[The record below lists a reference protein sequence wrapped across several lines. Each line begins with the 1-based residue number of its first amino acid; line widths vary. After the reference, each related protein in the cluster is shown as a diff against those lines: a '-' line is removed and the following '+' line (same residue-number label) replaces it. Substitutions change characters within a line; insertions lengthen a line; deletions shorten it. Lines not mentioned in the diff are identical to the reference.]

1 MRLDVFEMERMQSL
15 HEHEVELNLSESGV
29 EPLRLSELLELAP
42 AGALDALL
50 AQPLCYT
57 QTNGT
62 EELRQRVAAL
72 HPGATPSH
80 VEVTNGS
87 AEANLLV
94 LLHLVDP
101 GDEVVLMLPNY
112 MQAWGLARGLGG
124 VVREWWLR
132 ETDTPAGPRWRPDVA
147 ALEELVTPRTKLIAI
162 CAPNNPTGARLD
174 AEDFDAIGSVAARH
188 GAWLLSDE
196 VYRGAELDGIE
207 SPSAWG
213 RYERV
218 IVTGGLSKAYGL
230 PGLRLGWVVGPPD
243 TVASLWAVHDYTTIA
258 PSALSD
264 QLARVALDP
273 EVRRRLLDR
282 TRRLLAAHYPIVERF
297 VARHHEALELVP
309 PEAGAIA
316 LVRYRYKISSTELM
330 ARMRAEHSTLVVPG
344 DQFHMGRYLRLGF
357 GSHAEALSRGL
368 DRLSAFFSSL
378 EDTR

>member
-29 EPLRLSELLELAP
+29 EPLRLGELLDLAP

-50 AQPLCYT
+50 TQPLCYT

-62 EELRQRVAAL
+62 DELRQRVAEL
-72 HPGATPSH
+72 HPGATSAH

-87 AEANLLV
+87 AEANLLA
-94 LLHLVDP
+94 LLHLVEP

-112 MQAWGLARGLGG
+112 MQAWGLARALGG
-124 VVREWWLR
+124 EVRQWWLR
-132 ETDTPAGPRWRPDVA
+132 EIDTPAGPRWRPDVE
-147 ALEELVTPRTKLIAI
+147 ALEELATPRTKLIAI

-174 AEDFDAIGSVAARH
+174 AGDFDAICSAAARH
-188 GAWLLSDE
+188 GAWVLSDE
-196 VYRGAELDGIE
+196 VYRGAELDGVE
-207 SPSAWG
+207 STSAWG

-230 PGLRLGWVVGPPD
+230 PGLRLGWAVGPPEA
-243 TVASLWAVHDYTTIA
+243 VASLWAVHDYTTIA

-264 QLARVALDP
+264 RLARVALHPD
-273 EVRRRLLDR
+273 VRRRLLDR
-282 TRRLLAAHYPIVERF
+282 TRRLLGANYPIVERF
-297 VARHHEALELVP
+297 VARHGAALELVP

-316 LVRYRYKISSTELM
+316 LVRYRYEVSSTEL
-330 ARMRAEHSTLVVPG
+330 AVRMRTEHSTLVVPG

-357 GSHAEALSRGL
+357 GGHAEAISRGL
-368 DRLSAFFSSL
+368 DRLSAFFSTL
-378 EDTR
+378 EDAP